1 MSVLFTGRTE
11 AARGRSESRPAAEPK
26 ALEVR
31 LYLRDLLNE
40 LAAPVA
46 RPVGSPASGAAY
58 LRTLIERTERHET
71 SRAHWVGGRSCV
83 LHGHSESHVLL
94 RVVSGT
100 LVEER
105 YLPDGQGGYR
115 FELQTLEKGQESFLP
130 RGAFHRLHCLKD
142 AVTLHAFSP
151 PPADATSPVP
161 FPTYVNALEAA
172 RQRGCSRPLANLP
185 AAPNSGSAAAA
196 RPFNCR
202 RDRSATRRLGATRRR
217 AEYSRRSDRGRRN
230 ARRIPHER
238 HPGRARAGRV
248 GWLGLFAGRERAGDS
263 QFGAAS
269 AGHRPRAGDAAGER
283 RHGPHS

>member
-11 AARGRSESRPAAEPK
+11 ATRGRSESRPAAEPQT
-26 ALEVR
+26 LDVR
-31 LYLRDLLNE
+31 LYLRDLLDE

-46 RPVGSPASGAAY
+46 RPAGSPAPGAAY
-58 LRTLIERTERHET
+58 LRTLIERTQQHET

-151 PPADATSPVP
+151 PPDATSPVP
-161 FPTYVNALEAA
+161 SELRPVLEAA
-172 RQRGCSRPLANLP
+172 RQRLLSPLAIVP
-185 AAPNSGSAAAA
+185 AAPNSKNDATA
-196 RPFNCR
+196 RP
-202 RDRSATRRLGATRRR
+202 SVVAAIARRLDD
-217 AEYSRRSDRGRRN
+217 S
-230 ARRIPHER
+230 ARREDEQNAHDEVTVAAETLADFRMSGILAAPVPVEL
-238 HPGRARAGRV
+238 G
-248 GWLGLFAGRERAGDS
+248 GWGCSLAENCAGDS
-263 QFGAAS
+263 QSRTAS
-269 AGHRPRAGDAAGER
+269 TCHGPRAGDAAGQR